1 MMMKAHVPMLAEP
14 KERAWAFEG
23 ILEQLKEC
31 LQLFIFIFFIMRE
44 KYPVL
49 FKPLLRERERER
61 VWGREFMYNKE

>member
-1 MMMKAHVPMLAEP
+1 MMKAHVPMLAEQ

-31 LQLFIFIFFIMRE
+31 LQLFIFIFFIMRG

-49 FKPLLRERERER
+49 FKPLLRERKRKGVGKR
-61 VWGREFMYNKE
+61 VYL